1 VFFPMARTGRWWT
14 GAVGAHDA
22 GFAPQLVA
30 VRWPGMVLEDPLAV
44 PRSRSWP
51 AAASPG
57 YRPVSLGSWA
67 GRWLP
72 TSR

>member
-1 VFFPMARTGRWWT
+1 MG
-14 GAVGAHDA
+14 GLLSVGAHDA
-22 GFAPQLVA
+22 GFALRPVT
-30 VRWPGMVLEDPLAV
+30 VRWLGLFLEDPLAV
-44 PRSRSWP
+44 PRSRSCP

-72 TSR
+72 ASR